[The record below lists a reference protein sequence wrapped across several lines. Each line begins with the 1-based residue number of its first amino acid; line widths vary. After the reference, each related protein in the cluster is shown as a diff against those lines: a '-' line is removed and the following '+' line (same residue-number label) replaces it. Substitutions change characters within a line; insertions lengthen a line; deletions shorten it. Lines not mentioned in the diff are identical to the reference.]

1 MGNSA
6 ISFGRLEA
14 SIAEVLDNRDALVAE
29 RKQMSSD
36 TAHAHYLFTE
46 MVHPLIGAKITGGLV
61 MREGTDGELMY
72 PVLFVEQNGKCYSL
86 VISADDEMNDGG
98 RIIVERGA
106 VIFDGTTFDR
116 GEAKSNRSNA
126 VAARAA
132 YLEGLD
138 K

>member
-6 ISFGRLEA
+6 ISFGRPEA

-29 RKQMSSD
+29 RKPMSSD

-61 MREGTDGELMY
+61 MREGDDGELMY

-98 RIIVERGA
+98 RIIMERGA
-106 VIFDGTTFDR
+106 VVFDGTTFYK
-116 GEAKSNRSNA
+116 GEAKRRRLNA